1 MEFELNKAI
10 EILKRTPK
18 SLKALLNDLP
28 NDWIYENEGINTWSA
43 FDIVGH
49 LIHGEKTDWIVRCN
63 IILRDNSNKKFA
75 EFDRFAQFENSKNK
89 SLSELLNEFEQ
100 LRTKNINEL
109 ISLNISN
116 KELELEG
123 IHPEFGTIS
132 LRQLIST
139 WVVHDLGHISQISRV
154 MAKQYK
160 DEVGPWIEYLGIL
173 K

>member
-18 SLKALLNDLP
+18 SLKVLLNDLS
-28 NDWIYENEGINTWSA
+28 NDWVYENEGINTWNP

-63 IILRDNSNKKFA
+63 IILRNNSNNKFA
-75 EFDRFAQFENSKNK
+75 EFDRFAQFENSKGK
-89 SLSELLNEFEQ
+89 SLTELLNEFEQ
-100 LRTKNINEL
+100 LRTKNIKEL
-109 ISLNISN
+109 NSLNISN
-116 KELELEG
+116 KELNLKG
-123 IHPEFGTIS
+123 IHPEFGTIN

-160 DEVGPWIEYLGIL
+160 DEVGPWIAYLGIL